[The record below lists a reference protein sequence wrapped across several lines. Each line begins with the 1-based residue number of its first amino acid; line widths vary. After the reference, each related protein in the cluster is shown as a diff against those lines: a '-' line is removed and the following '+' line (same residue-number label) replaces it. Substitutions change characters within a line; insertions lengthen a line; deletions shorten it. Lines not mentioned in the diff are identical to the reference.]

1 MLFLFAALTRF
12 GSGGTELGVLPRTV
26 HAAAVDPRL
35 RSATRPT
42 RARHVMFGFVIV
54 LAIITYIDRV
64 CISQA
69 APLIRRDLELTEW
82 QLGWV
87 FSAFSLSYALFE
99 IPGGWMGDRYG
110 PRSVLMKVVVMWS
123 LFTAATGA
131 AWNFAS
137 MVVSRFLFG
146 VGEAGCFPNVTKIF
160 TIWLP
165 SSERVRAQGILWLS
179 ARWGGAFTPLLVA
192 WVLGFMTWRWAFVT
206 FGGLGV
212 IWAIGFF
219 RWFHDRP
226 RDHPGMN
233 AAELAMLDGAER
245 NAPSHASIP
254 WRKLCSN
261 PTVLLLWLQYFC
273 MSYGWY
279 FYITWLPTYL
289 RDARGVSLEKGAV
302 LAGLPLFFGGI
313 GCFVGG
319 WAAKRLAERSGNVAR
334 ARRVVACSGLFL
346 AGALLVVATRIG
358 DPVFA
363 MVALGLASFS
373 NDLAMAPDWAACM
386 DVGGR
391 LAGSLSGSMNMMGN
405 LGGAVGPV
413 VVGYILTSTKLSAD
427 APNTPEGWRLAFLV
441 AAAIYGIGATAWLF
455 IDPVTPLDADG
466 EAQL

>member
-1 MLFLFAALTRF
+1 
-12 GSGGTELGVLPRTV
+12 
-26 HAAAVDPRL
+26 
-35 RSATRPT
+35 
-42 RARHVMFGFVIV
+42 MFGFVIT

-69 APLIRRDLELTEW
+69 APNIRRELALSET
-82 QLGWV
+82 QMGWV
-87 FSAFSLSYALFE
+87 FSAFAISYALFE
-99 IPGGWMGDRYG
+99 VPGGWMGDRYG

-123 LFTAATGA
+123 IFTAATGA
-131 AWNFAS
+131 AWNFVS
-137 MVVSRFLFG
+137 MVVCRFLFG

-165 SSERVRAQGILWLS
+165 SNERVRAQGLLWLS

-192 WVLGFMTWRWAFVT
+192 AVLGLMNWRWAFAL
-206 FGGLGV
+206 FGCLGV
-212 IWAIGFF
+212 IWAVGFY
-219 RWFHDRP
+219 RWFRDRP
-226 RDHPGMN
+226 ADHPGVN
-233 AAELAMLDGAER
+233 AAELALLDGAET
-245 NAPSHASIP
+245 NAPSHAKIP
-254 WRKLCSN
+254 WARLCSN

-289 RDARGVSLEKGAV
+289 REARGVSLEKSAV

-319 WAAKRLAERSGNVAR
+319 WVAKRLAESSGNVRR
-334 ARRVVACSGLFL
+334 ARKIVACTGLFA
-346 AGALLVVATRIG
+346 AGAMLVVATRIN

-363 MVALGLASFS
+363 MIALGLASFS

-413 VVGYILTSTKLSAD
+413 VVGYILQSTKVTAD
-427 APNTPEGWRLAFLV
+427 SPPTLAGWTTAFLV
-441 AAAIYGIGATAWLF
+441 AAAIYAVGAIAWMF
-455 IDPVTPLDADG
+455 IDSVTPLENSSP
-466 EAQL
+466 EAKN

>member
-1 MLFLFAALTRF
+1 
-12 GSGGTELGVLPRTV
+12 
-26 HAAAVDPRL
+26 
-35 RSATRPT
+35 
-42 RARHVMFGFVIV
+42 MFGFVIV

-69 APLIRRDLELTEW
+69 APDIRRDLALTET
-82 QLGWV
+82 QMGWV
-87 FSAFSLSYALFE
+87 FSAFTLSYALFE

-123 LFTAATGA
+123 VFTAATGA
-131 AWNFAS
+131 AWNFLS
-137 MVVSRFLFG
+137 MVVCRFLFG
-146 VGEAGCFPNVTKIF
+146 AGEAGCFPNITKIF

-165 SSERVRAQGILWLS
+165 SRERVRAQGILWLS

-192 WVLGFMTWRWAFVT
+192 WVLGYMSWRWAFVL

-212 IWAIGFF
+212 IWAVYFF
-219 RWFHDRP
+219 RWFRDRP
-226 RDHPGMN
+226 SEHPGVN
-233 AAELAMLDGAER
+233 AAELALMDGATS
-245 NAPSHASIP
+245 NAPGHAMIP
-254 WRKLCSN
+254 WGKLCRH

-273 MSYGWY
+273 MSYGFY

-289 RDARGVSLEKGAV
+289 REGRGVSLEKSAV

-319 WAAKRLAERSGNVAR
+319 WAAKQLAERWTSVAR
-334 ARRVVACSGLFL
+334 ARRVVACTGLVM
-346 AGALLVVATRIG
+346 AGVMLVVATRIN

-405 LGGAVGPV
+405 FGGAVGPV
-413 VVGYILTSTKLSAD
+413 VVGYILNSTKVTAEA
-427 APNTPEGWRLAFLV
+427 APTLQGWTTAFLV
-441 AAAIYGIGATAWLF
+441 AAAIYGVGAIAWLF
-455 IDPVTPLDADG
+455 IDPVTPLEEQTG
-466 EAQL
+466 